1 MKVDFIDI
9 LLFVLFF
16 QILSLTPFLLFGT
29 NKKGMSNKILAIFL
43 FSKALC
49 ISNFLSLRLFD
60 YTYQYFPHAFYF
72 GSSFTIL
79 WGPGIYFYTRSL
91 VKTDFKFQK
100 KHIIHLIPFTVHFL
114 YLLFSYHIYGADTK
128 RILIS
133 EGRIF
138 SNNFSDWVNGF
149 THILV
154 FLYVTAAFIALIKY
168 RKDLKN
174 SFSSIDSI
182 NLAWMFFVLIGF
194 SVKWSVDVWVYF
206 DFILNVPYDVPLFAS
221 RIILL
226 VFVNIIIYKGLK
238 QPEIFAGIIETQKE
252 KRPFLSKT
260 SQQEYLSV
268 LTTYM
273 ERSKPYLDPDLT
285 LMDLA
290 EKTLI
295 PYRALS
301 EVINNTLK
309 QNFYDYINEYRI
321 RAAQKLLS
329 ERESKFK
336 TVLEVLYEVGYN
348 SKSSFNNAFKKY
360 TGMTPTE
367 FKKLSAGQ
375 V

>member
-1 MKVDFIDI
+1 
-9 LLFVLFF
+9 
-16 QILSLTPFLLFGT
+16 
-29 NKKGMSNKILAIFL
+29 
-43 FSKALC
+43 
-49 ISNFLSLRLFD
+49 
-60 YTYQYFPHAFYF
+60 
-72 GSSFTIL
+72 
-79 WGPGIYFYTRSL
+79 
-91 VKTDFKFQK
+91 
-100 KHIIHLIPFTVHFL
+100 
-114 YLLFSYHIYGADTK
+114 
-128 RILIS
+128 
-133 EGRIF
+133 
-138 SNNFSDWVNGF
+138 
-149 THILV
+149 
-154 FLYVTAAFIALIKY
+154 
-168 RKDLKN
+168 
-174 SFSSIDSI
+174 
-182 NLAWMFFVLIGF
+182 
-194 SVKWSVDVWVYF
+194 
-206 DFILNVPYDVPLFAS
+206 
-221 RIILL
+221 
-226 VFVNIIIYKGLK
+226 
-238 QPEIFAGIIETQKE
+238 
-252 KRPFLSKT
+252 
-260 SQQEYLSV
+260 
-268 LTTYM
+268 M